1 MGRQAGYKTAYIV
14 VADYAAGHDTQE
26 AFSSAFT
33 GAGGE
38 VTGVLRIP
46 QTVTDFAP
54 YMQTIKDAGPDMVFM
69 FINSRIAAL
78 KAWDA
83 AGLTKAGIQLI
94 GPGDLLNDD
103 ELPAIGTAAEGV
115 ITGGIYTSNQIDPI
129 EQNEA
134 FIKAFVDEYGAD
146 ARPSYLSVTGWDAMG
161 AIYDAI
167 AALGPKAEPT
177 DIMAFLSTW
186 KSDSGPRG
194 PISID
199 PETRDIV
206 QTVVVNRMENVDGAM
221 ANRRID
227 AVPDVKDPWKI
238 INPE

>member
-1 MGRQAGYKTAYIV
+1 MRWAQ
-14 VADYAAGHDTQE
+14 
-26 AFSSAFT
+26 
-33 GAGGE
+33 
-38 VTGVLRIP
+38 
-46 QTVTDFAP
+46 
-54 YMQTIKDAGPDMVFM
+54 
-69 FINSRIAAL
+69 
-78 KAWDA
+78 
-83 AGLTKAGIQLI
+83 
-94 GPGDLLNDD
+94 
-103 ELPAIGTAAEGV
+103 
-115 ITGGIYTSNQIDPI
+115 
-129 EQNEA
+129 
-134 FIKAFVDEYGAD
+134 
-146 ARPSYLSVTGWDAMG
+146 
-161 AIYDAI
+161 YDAI